1 MNANNRDPFD
11 TIVKNDFRTEEE
23 RRHDHDIQISA
34 LKEPQPAR
42 MERFDN
48 YRIRRIEAYRAF
60 ELLEKIIDNLGVED
74 GTCLPLPD
82 MPLPVTPSEAHKN
95 ELKNAATTLLRTIL
109 IWHDGNVSPSGL
121 QRW

>member
-109 IWHDGNVSPSGL
+109 IWNDGNVSPSGL

>member
-1 MNANNRDPFD
+1 M
-11 TIVKNDFRTEEE
+11 TEVEALKIE
-23 RRHDHDIQISA
+23 NGSLQRRVSA

-109 IWHDGNVSPSGL
+109 IWNDGNVSPSGL